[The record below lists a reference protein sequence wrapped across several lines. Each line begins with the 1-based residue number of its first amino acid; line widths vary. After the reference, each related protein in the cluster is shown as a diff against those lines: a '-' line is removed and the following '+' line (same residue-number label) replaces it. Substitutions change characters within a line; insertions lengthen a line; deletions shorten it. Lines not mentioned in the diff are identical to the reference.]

1 MSDEN
6 TSLDINART
15 VTGILKQG
23 YDPQFLDR
31 HFYALQYT
39 NCIGKHK
46 VQGRFSFENTRIRHV
61 SISSKKNRGAS
72 FCESQFL

>member
-1 MSDEN
+1 MKKVSDEN

-39 NCIGKHK
+39 NSIGKHK
-46 VQGRFSFENTRIRHV
+46 VQGRFSFENTQIRHV
-61 SISSKKNRGAS
+61 SISSKKK
-72 FCESQFL
+72 